1 MSGSLK
7 KNRSYKSKVVMSS
20 SRSVLVID
28 NAPLREGA
36 IRLAEKWLKKIEN
49 VEDSAKNFRDIDLKL
64 YTDWSNLTLGPF
76 IERLEE
82 SRQEFLKVAAFHN
95 IMVMVAMEKKITV
108 PAAYIVLMDEE
119 TQYENGDF
127 KTRAKIDER
136 RAQRLERL
144 EREMG
149 YDFEQNQ
156 SRSQKAQ
163 EEYEDDLFRQAQK
176 EEQRAERERAERA
189 QQNRG
194 QQRPKDDNDFDNDQ
208 FEENFYN
215 ERVFQS
221 KKTKPT
227 LTEDDTLRV
236 KSLFRKIVRRIHPDH
251 LDLEENK
258 NLKSWFQIIWK
269 NVAEAHEKS
278 DLKKL
283 TQLYHKTVL
292 ALKDYDELS
301 VSELKAA
308 AESLEGEFDE
318 LLDQHSTL
326 KDSPAWNFS
335 KIKNYDKLAKEQSK
349 PYRQQQRL
357 IDEEIETIK
366 DQRAEIER
374 IARLMKDG
382 KVQMNRS
389 RRGGSSGRRKGRRY

>member
-1 MSGSLK
+1 MSSSSK
-7 KNRSYKSKVVMSS
+7 KNRNSKAKVVMSS
-20 SRSVLVID
+20 SRQVLVID

-36 IRLAEKWLKKIEN
+36 IRIAGKWLKKIEN
-49 VEDSAKNFRDIDLKL
+49 VEESAKNFRDIDLKL

-95 IMVMVAMEKKITV
+95 VMVMVAMEKKITV

-119 TQYENGDF
+119 AQYENGDF
-127 KTRAKIDER
+127 KTRAKIEER
-136 RAQRLERL
+136 RAQRMERL

-149 YDFEQNQ
+149 YDFEQTQ
-156 SRSQKAQ
+156 SRSRKAQ
-163 EEYEDDLFRQAQK
+163 EEYEEDLIRQAQK

-189 QQNRG
+189 KNRG
-194 QQRPKDDNDFDNDQ
+194 QQKQKDENDFDNDQ
-208 FEENFYN
+208 FEENIYN
-215 ERVFQS
+215 ERVFQT
-221 KKTKPT
+221 KKAKPS
-227 LTEDDTLRV
+227 LSEDDTLRV

-258 NLKSWFQIIWK
+258 SLKSWFQIVWK
-269 NVAEAHEKS
+269 NVADAHEKS

-283 TQLYHKTVL
+283 TLLYHKTVL

-301 VSELKAA
+301 VSELKSA

-318 LLDQHSTL
+318 LLDQHSNL

-335 KIKNYDKLAKEQSK
+335 KVKNYDKLAKEQSK

-357 IDEEIETIK
+357 IDEEIEIIK

-389 RRGGSSGRRKGRRY
+389 RRGGSTGRRKGRRY

>member
-1 MSGSLK
+1 MSSSSK
-7 KNRSYKSKVVMSS
+7 KNRNSKAKVVMSS
-20 SRSVLVID
+20 SRQVLVID

-36 IRLAEKWLKKIEN
+36 IRIAGKWLKKIEN
-49 VEDSAKNFRDIDLKL
+49 VEESAKNFRDIDLKL

-95 IMVMVAMEKKITV
+95 VMVMVAMEKKITV

-119 TQYENGDF
+119 AQYENGDF
-127 KTRAKIDER
+127 KTRAKIEER
-136 RAQRLERL
+136 RAQRMERL

-149 YDFEQNQ
+149 YDFEQTQ
-156 SRSQKAQ
+156 SRSRKAQ
-163 EEYEDDLFRQAQK
+163 EEYEEDLIRQAQK

-189 QQNRG
+189 KNRG
-194 QQRPKDDNDFDNDQ
+194 QQKQKDENDFDNDQ
-208 FEENFYN
+208 FEENIYN
-215 ERVFQS
+215 ERVFQT
-221 KKTKPT
+221 KKAKPS
-227 LTEDDTLRV
+227 LSEDDTLRV

-258 NLKSWFQIIWK
+258 SLKSWFQIIWK
-269 NVAEAHEKS
+269 NVADAHEKS

-283 TQLYHKTVL
+283 TLLYHKTVL

-301 VSELKAA
+301 VSELKSA

-318 LLDQHSTL
+318 LLDQHSNL

-335 KIKNYDKLAKEQSK
+335 KVKNYDKLAKEQSK

-357 IDEEIETIK
+357 IDEEIEIIK

-389 RRGGSSGRRKGRRY
+389 RRGGSTGRRKGRRY

>member
-1 MSGSLK
+1 
-7 KNRSYKSKVVMSS
+7 MSS